1 MRRLHHL
8 LLIAT
13 LILAAGI
20 ATTALAAVPVTVTVS
35 VTGDPAPGAT
45 VTAKAN
51 VTINDGS
58 VLQSVTW
65 KQTGGLPAVR
75 AHPTARTVTPHPPDR
90 QTFQDELPTI
100 LEASPN
106 SR

>member
-20 ATTALAAVPVTVTVS
+20 ATTALAATPVTVTVA

-65 KQTGGLPAVR
+65 KQTGGPPAG
-75 AHPTARTVTPHPPDR
+75 APQTAPHAPPPSLSDP
-90 QTFQDELPTI
+90 QTFQALMAP
-100 LEASPN
+100 
-106 SR
+106 